1 MKKFLSLLICIAV
14 IAAGL
19 YILKGYIADPNADP
33 VSYITGETKPP
44 TELTDIGSP
53 YKFYYNRLSDIEKHT
68 YNAILSEIYDMPESI
83 DIPRVNALQL
93 DDVFSALLYD
103 NPDLFFVGRKC
114 TLLTSVFGTSCSI
127 DYIMDKEEYQKQKE
141 ELEKACSKVISS
153 LSDPEDDWQTELE
166 IHDYIVENC
175 DYKIEENELVY
186 SSAYG
191 VLVNGLAACEG
202 YSRAAK
208 LLMDMAGVESA
219 MLSGVSTNDDG
230 TEGPHMWNA
239 VKLGG
244 EYYYLD
250 CTWDDPVGDNG
261 SGVKTY
267 AYFNIDTQTISASHS
282 KFSYDFECTATA
294 ENYYIKTGKYFE
306 NFDRS
311 DEEKLASLIAKGLD
325 SGEESIEIRFGSKD
339 VYNDAVDD
347 LIDNGR
353 IYSVLSSADKKT
365 DIKISLK
372 SLVYYKDSG
381 LLTLTVVPECS

>member
-1 MKKFLSLLICIAV
+1 MRKILSLLLCIAV

-33 VSYITGETKPP
+33 ISYITGETEPP
-44 TELTDIGSP
+44 TELTEIGSP
-53 YKFYYNRLSDIEKHT
+53 YKFYYNQLSDVEKHT

-83 DIPRVNALQL
+83 EIPRINALQL
-93 DDVFSALLYD
+93 DEVFSALLYD

-114 TLLTSVFGTSCSI
+114 TLLTALFETSCSI
-127 DYIMDKEEYQKQKE
+127 DYILDKEEYLKQKA
-141 ELEKACSKVISS
+141 ELDAACRKVIDS
-153 LSDPEDDWQTELE
+153 LSNPEDNWQTELE

-208 LLMDMAGVESA
+208 LLMDMAGIESV
-219 MLSGVSTNDDG
+219 MLSGISTNQDG

-239 VKLGG
+239 VKLDG

-261 SGVKTY
+261 TSVKTY
-267 AYFNIDTQTISASHS
+267 AYFNIDTETISVSHS
-282 KFSYDFECTATA
+282 EFSYDFECSSTAA
-294 ENYYIKTGKYFE
+294 NYYVRTGRFFE
-306 NFDRS
+306 TYDRS
-311 DEEKLASLIAKGLD
+311 DEAVLAGLIAKSLD
-325 SGEESIEIRFGSKD
+325 SGEKTIEIRFDNED
-339 VYNDAVDD
+339 VYNAAIDD
-347 LIDNGR
+347 LIDGGR
-353 IYSVLSSADKKT
+353 IYKVLSLAANQT
-365 DIKISLK
+365 DVEISLN
-372 SLVYYKDSG
+372 SLIYYKDSG
-381 LLTLTVVPECS
+381 LFTLTLVPECS